1 VNPLLFS
8 ALAGMQAAHANLGS
22 HALLVLHKLGF
33 DLRQQLDATLEAP
46 LPPEL
51 ARLADE
57 VDRYAEWRD
66 VAEPPPQGPVA
77 ATPVPS
83 EFVVLDTP
91 LL

>member
-1 VNPLLFS
+1 
-8 ALAGMQAAHANLGS
+8 MQAASANLGS

-66 VAEPPPQGPVA
+66 VPGAPPQSPSA
-77 ATPVPS
+77 APPLQS
-83 EFVVLDTP
+83 EFMVLDTP